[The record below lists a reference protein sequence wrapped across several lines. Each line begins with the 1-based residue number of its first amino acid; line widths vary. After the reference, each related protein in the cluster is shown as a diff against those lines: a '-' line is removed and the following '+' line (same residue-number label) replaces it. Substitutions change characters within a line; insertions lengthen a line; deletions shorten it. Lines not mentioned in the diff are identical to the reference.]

1 MSVADLKMLYTTCLR
16 RISLIFWLRTNFNPK
31 LLGRCQLEDMK
42 TTFNK
47 RRWRWVGCIL
57 RREPDSIASQP
68 SIEQQR
74 ERERE
79 ANPAKQTW
87 RWTVEEEEIKAIHQT
102 QGTIQA
108 QAQDREECREF
119 VLSYAPGGVTGSKL
133 KSKYLL
139 FHSINEYRCQY
150 DRSFRERNY
159 FFQSK
164 DVGKIASLAQLAA
177 RQSHNQT
184 RFFFY
189 QSHATSRKIA

>member
-1 MSVADLKMLYTTCLR
+1 
-16 RISLIFWLRTNFNPK
+16 
-31 LLGRCQLEDMK
+31 MK

-47 RRWRWVGCIL
+47 RRWRWVGRIL

-79 ANPAKQTW
+79 REANLAKQTW
-87 RWTVEEEEIKAIHQT
+87 RWTVEEEIKAIHQT

-119 VLSYAPGGVTGSKL
+119 VLSYALGGATGSKL
-133 KSKYLL
+133 KSKFLL
-139 FHSINEYRCQY
+139 SHSINEYRCQY

-184 RFFFY
+184 RFSFY
-189 QSHATSRKIA
+189 QSPATSRKIA